1 MDELLLKNAQA
12 RILDELGPEALVD
25 AAGVASNFERMVR
38 IADSTGISLN
48 DFGVERT
55 VELRQNLGIDQFHSV
70 TKAASSGKVSQQRR
84 NTEII
89 IKSILR

>member
-1 MDELLLKNAQA
+1 MDEPLLKNTPA

-55 VELRQNLGIDQFHSV
+55 VESRQNWGIDQFHSM

-84 NTEII
+84 NTDSVASE
-89 IKSILR
+89 

>member
-1 MDELLLKNAQA
+1 MDEPLLKNAPA

-25 AAGVASNFERMVR
+25 AAGVASNCERMVR

-55 VELRQNLGIDQFHSV
+55 VESRQNWGIDQFHSV

-84 NTEII
+84 NTDSVASE
-89 IKSILR
+89 